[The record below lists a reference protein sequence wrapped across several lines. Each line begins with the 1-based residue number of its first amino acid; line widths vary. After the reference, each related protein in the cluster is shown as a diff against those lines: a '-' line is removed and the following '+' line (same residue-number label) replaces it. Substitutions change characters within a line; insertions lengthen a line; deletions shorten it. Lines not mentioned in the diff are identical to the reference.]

1 MLLNTLFGLTNFI
14 TSAAAV
20 FTNMYIL
27 INFIP
32 DEFEINDP
40 PRAHKKIKTMAPF
53 VELVK
58 EIPELLI
65 LLIISIKTSLIA
77 TFLNE

>member
-1 MLLNTLFGLTNFI
+1 MLLKTLFGLTNLI

-20 FTNMYIL
+20 FTNMYTL

-32 DEFEINDP
+32 DELEINDP
-40 PRAHKKIKTMAPF
+40 PRAHKKIKTIAPF

-65 LLIISIKTSLIA
+65 LLIILIITSLIA
-77 TFLNE
+77 TLLNE